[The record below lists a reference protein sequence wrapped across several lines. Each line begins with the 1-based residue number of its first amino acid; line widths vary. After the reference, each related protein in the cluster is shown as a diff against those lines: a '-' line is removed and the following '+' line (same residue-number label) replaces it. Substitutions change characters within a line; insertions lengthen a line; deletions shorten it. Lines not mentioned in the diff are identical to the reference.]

1 MTDIAAESPSKVGN
15 FVIRY
20 STDVQYIED
29 VACET
34 IKNYFNNI
42 DNNQLAQYFVDP
54 DKAFIPRAFSN
65 IETLEKEPADQDHVK
80 ALFDRS
86 TKNPLNMAK
95 RSGNVPG
102 SSFQPDVI
110 VSTSHHRPGPD
121 GSPALVPPS
130 AQGFGASNLSET
142 GELFA
147 PVRTLTFSDIDQSS
161 QIEDSYVN
169 ESRLVSTPDKKDKNS
184 GHYDYSNLLDRPYDP
199 VGSLRRNNGNMN
211 GQPEDSS
218 DSENADERFGSQS
231 PEFRQLEGEAD
242 NEPLTNTGPFNPSMH
257 GLSKEFMDQFVGKTS
272 HQGYGDVFSPLGSN
286 VFHVAERRM
295 QSATPP
301 LHSPA
306 PNSPYAK
313 YAKGSPGSKSPRS
326 PKYQQSPRG
335 QGQGRSDYDADEI
348 QFVNSPTR
356 IVHPFNR
363 EVIGH
368 GANTAKSY
376 SHGYLGNASTLHT
389 AKGRSFSHQDVN
401 QDYSFQP
408 IEKQPTSSAPRN
420 IPKNLNEYFDHHDRE
435 QEAKAAMYLNN
446 YQFETAY
453 EDQYGDDLDIESR
466 QGDGSVSDGD
476 TGASRGTFNHATNPG
491 NAHDGS
497 ISPEP
502 GQKGVPRTQVSV
514 RLPQPTY
521 DTLSGDISNG
531 NHFLSY
537 PTSPPPPPDVA
548 LTVHEINDNDADTH
562 ENGAAGN
569 KVMDL
574 LQNQSSVDSG
584 EHYERDSNPNT
595 ADVDS
600 SSAHVTSVKTALHMS
615 QKSKDT
621 GQPQMGP
628 ISSNSYLELPTQQH
642 QSLDN
647 FQVPSKL
654 PVPQANNSRSQGG
667 IATVGMKPHDTVP
680 SQVNLSQPFVST
692 APTSGGI
699 NSQAGVSSR
708 LLQETASHRSKTT
721 QKYVSTQPQ
730 VVPKTSTTSVNGSK
744 PSQEFK
750 KPVDVC
756 PKAVISSVHV
766 PSQGAKK
773 TLVNETA
780 NKFKVSDRAKPKSTS
795 METLPQRQQKG
806 SVNNANQS
814 KAVEH
819 GANGTHFRSS
829 TSSSNQTDRSKNQ
842 GQPKATDNSAGKF
855 CCVGLKQF
863 KCQIL
868 I

>member
-1 MTDIAAESPSKVGN
+1 MYLDPCPPPITD
-15 FVIRY
+15 
-20 STDVQYIED
+20 
-29 VACET
+29 
-34 IKNYFNNI
+34 
-42 DNNQLAQYFVDP
+42 
-54 DKAFIPRAFSN
+54 
-65 IETLEKEPADQDHVK
+65 
-80 ALFDRS
+80 
-86 TKNPLNMAK
+86 
-95 RSGNVPG
+95 
-102 SSFQPDVI
+102 
-110 VSTSHHRPGPD
+110 
-121 GSPALVPPS
+121 LVLME
-130 AQGFGASNLSET
+130 GFGASNLSET

-147 PVRTLTFSDIDQSS
+147 PVRTLTFSDIDQNS

-199 VGSLRRNNGNMN
+199 VGSLRRNNRNMN

-231 PEFRQLEGEAD
+231 PEFRQLEGEAE

-286 VFHVAERRM
+286 VFH
-295 QSATPP
+295 SATPP

-313 YAKGSPGSKSPRS
+313 YAKGSPAKVITMQM
-326 PKYQQSPRG
+326 KY
-335 QGQGRSDYDADEI
+335 
-348 QFVNSPTR
+348 T
-356 IVHPFNR
+356 
-363 EVIGH
+363 
-368 GANTAKSY
+368 
-376 SHGYLGNASTLHT
+376 
-389 AKGRSFSHQDVN
+389 KGRSFSHQDVN

-491 NAHDGS
+491 TAHDGS
-497 ISPEP
+497 TSPEP
-502 GQKGVPRTQVSV
+502 DQKGVPRTQVSV

-521 DTLSGDISNG
+521 DTLSGVISNG

-548 LTVHEINDNDADTH
+548 LTVQEINDNDADTH

-600 SSAHVTSVKTALHMS
+600 SSAH
-615 QKSKDT
+615 KSKDT
-621 GQPQMGP
+621 GQPQTGP

-647 FQVPSKL
+647 FQ
-654 PVPQANNSRSQGG
+654 ANNSRSQGG
-667 IATVGMKPHDTVP
+667 VATVGMKPHDSVP
-680 SQVNLSQPFVST
+680 SQVNLSQPYVST

-699 NSQAGVSSR
+699 NSQAG
-708 LLQETASHRSKTT
+708 ETASHR
-721 QKYVSTQPQ
+721 
-730 VVPKTSTTSVNGSK
+730 TTS
-744 PSQEFK
+744 
-750 KPVDVC
+750 C
-756 PKAVISSVHV
+756 PKDINNFSEWEQTKPRIQKALISR
-766 PSQGAKK
+766 AKK

-795 METLPQRQQKG
+795 METLPQRQQK
-806 SVNNANQS
+806 
-814 KAVEH
+814 
-819 GANGTHFRSS
+819 SS
-829 TSSSNQTDRSKNQ
+829 LNMEQMGLILEVAHHLQISLRDLKIQAS
-842 GQPKATDNSAGKF
+842 
-855 CCVGLKQF
+855 LKQ
-863 KCQIL
+863 QIIQPVTTTVWTKMSRQVDWL
-868 I
+868 PRYRKPVQSMYRNSKRDGTSLGRQGTAPWTWQAWRR